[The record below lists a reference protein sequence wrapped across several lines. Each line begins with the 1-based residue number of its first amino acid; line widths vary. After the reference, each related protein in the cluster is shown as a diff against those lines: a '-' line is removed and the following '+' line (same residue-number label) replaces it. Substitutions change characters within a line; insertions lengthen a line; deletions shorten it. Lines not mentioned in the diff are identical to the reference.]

1 MDRSYLRSQMSPDES
16 VIWEG
21 RPKKSA
27 FILKSFF
34 NFLLPISIV
43 WVAVDSVGIFSIFS
57 EDAGMERFF
66 LIPFFALHL
75 LPVWLYLGN
84 IIFSFLRYRNTQYLL
99 TDRNLY
105 LSGGIF
111 AKEVR
116 IKPLSRLSNIQ
127 SRVGLFDKL
136 CHVGSIVLDEQTD
149 SVDSTG
155 RTKATE
161 IQSIPDFDDLLK
173 RIRSLQ
179 YEAASDLSFP
189 NKFR

>member
-1 MDRSYLRSQMSPDES
+1 MDRSFLRSQISPDES

-34 NFLLPISIV
+34 NFLLPFCIV
-43 WVAVDSVGIFSIFS
+43 WVALDTVGIFSIFS
-57 EDAGMERFF
+57 EDTGMERIF
-66 LIPFFALHL
+66 LIPFFVFYL
-75 LPVWLYLGN
+75 LPVWVYLGN
-84 IIFSFLRYRNTQYLL
+84 IIFAFLRYRNTQYLL
-99 TDRNLY
+99 TDRNVY

-111 AKEVR
+111 AKEVK

-127 SRVGLFDKL
+127 SRVGLIDKL
-136 CHVGSIVLDEQTD
+136 CHVGSIVLDEQAD
-149 SVDSTG
+149 SIDSTG
-155 RTKATE
+155 KTHATE
-161 IQSIPDFDDLLK
+161 IQSVPDFDDLLK
-173 RIRSLQ
+173 RIRTLQ